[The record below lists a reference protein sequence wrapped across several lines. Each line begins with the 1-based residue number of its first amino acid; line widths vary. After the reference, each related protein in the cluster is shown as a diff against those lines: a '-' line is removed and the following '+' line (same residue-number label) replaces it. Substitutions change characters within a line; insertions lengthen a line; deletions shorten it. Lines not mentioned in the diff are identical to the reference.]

1 MPRRCLSREAGTRSA
16 RGAACGRPLRSLA
29 QPVEAGAHLTRDC
42 TSRARSPRAPA
53 AVILHP
59 EQRSS
64 ARPANDTWKRPS
76 FVVRTRRVFWP
87 KLTVTR
93 SPALKCEP
101 ETTSGLL
108 FAITSRGAAAEAD
121 GTTTAA
127 ARATISA
134 RFMPTMYRA
143 RGGFKPL
150 RHA

>member
-1 MPRRCLSREAGTRSA
+1 M
-16 RGAACGRPLRSLA
+16 
-29 QPVEAGAHLTRDC
+29 TRDC

-64 ARPANDTWKRPS
+64 ATPANDTWKRPS
-76 FVVRTRRVFWP
+76 LVVRTRRVLWP

-93 SPALKCEP
+93 SPALKCKP

-108 FAITSRGAAAEAD
+108 FAITSRGAAADAD

-127 ARATISA
+127 ANAAINA

-143 RGGFKPL
+143 RGGFKPHL
-150 RHA
+150 GMRREVLLCQRRQRESLVAQTCVEEVVEPAARCAT